1 MTDVTPSMTITV
13 RYFAAARDAAGV
25 DSGLLHLKSGATLED
40 AIRELCG
47 QSGKMLPVLQK
58 CSFLCDGVAVR
69 ARTTVLRPHQ
79 ILDVLPPF
87 AGG

>member
-25 DSGLLHLKSGATLED
+25 DSDLLYLKSGATLED
-40 AIRELCG
+40 AIRELRG
-47 QSGKMLPVLQK
+47 QSDKMILVLQK

-69 ARTTVLRPHQ
+69 DRTAVLRPHQ